1 MQIGRRDAVL
11 VARRRG
17 KAHAGAWRTAGALGV
32 DHVASCDKA
41 RGIARDCGL
50 AVPSPAKPGR
60 GRRVRFEGR
69 RSGAT
74 RRAGRRE
81 TKDSRFGGGGGPGPC
96 CRQAKISPRTAV
108 FG

>member
-1 MQIGRRDAVL
+1 MLA
-11 VARRRG
+11 ARQRG
-17 KAHAGAWRTAGALGV
+17 KAHTGAWRAAGALGV

-41 RGIARDCGL
+41 RGIARDCVL

-69 RSGAT
+69 RSGAA

-81 TKDSRFGGGGGPGPC
+81 TKDSCFGSHGPC
-96 CRQAKISPRTAV
+96 RRPAKISPRTAV
-108 FG
+108 FR